1 MPEHKYRLRLTPKAA
16 EDLDAIY
23 GYIFNTLSA
32 AKAAHDLFGQIE
44 EATMRL
50 AVFPFS
56 GSYVLEEP
64 LRAKG
69 YRKVV
74 VDNYLIFY
82 LVDEIGKQVV
92 IMRVL
97 FGASRYL
104 DLL

>member
-1 MPEHKYRLRLTPKAA
+1 MPEHKYCVRFTPKAA

-32 AKAAHDLFGQIE
+32 AKAADDLFAQIE
-44 EATMRL
+44 KATMRL
-50 AVFPFS
+50 TVFPFS
-56 GSYVLEEP
+56 GSHVLEEP

-82 LVDEIGKQVV
+82 LVDEVGKQVV
-92 IMRVL
+92 ITRVL
-97 FGASRYL
+97 FGASKYL
-104 DLL
+104 DIL

>member
-1 MPEHKYRLRLTPKAA
+1 MPEHKYCLRVAPKAA

-32 AKAAHDLFGQIE
+32 TVAANDLFEHIE
-44 EATMRL
+44 KATMRL
-50 AVFPFS
+50 TVFPFS

-82 LVDEIGKQVV
+82 LVDETQKQVV

-97 FGASRYL
+97 FGASKYL
-104 DLL
+104 DIL

>member
-1 MPEHKYRLRLTPKAA
+1 MQEPEYCLRVAPKAA
-16 EDLDAIY
+16 EDLDAIW

-32 AKAAHDLFGQIE
+32 TKAADDLFEQIE
-44 EATMRL
+44 KATMRL
-50 AVFPFS
+50 TLFPFS
-56 GSYVLEEP
+56 GSYVFEEP

-82 LVDEIGKQVV
+82 LVDEVGKQVV

-97 FGASRYL
+97 FGASKYFEIL
-104 DLL
+104 

>member
-1 MPEHKYRLRLTPKAA
+1 MPEHKYCVRVAPKAA

-32 AKAAHDLFGQIE
+32 AKAADDLFAQIE
-44 EATMRL
+44 KATMRL
-50 AVFPFS
+50 TVFPFS
-56 GSYVLEEP
+56 GSHVLEEP

-69 YRKVV
+69 YRKVI

-82 LVDEIGKQVV
+82 LVDEEGKQVV

-97 FGASRYL
+97 FGASKYL
-104 DLL
+104 DIL